1 MIINFVALSNV
12 LSYKVNLALGTS
24 VIMCT
29 AVNVVIIKIYAQ
41 VATDEVL
48 CGLMRC
54 NCYVQ

>member
-1 MIINFVALSNV
+1 MIINFVALSNE

-29 AVNVVIIKIYAQ
+29 VNVVIIKIYAQ

-48 CGLMRC
+48 CGLMSC